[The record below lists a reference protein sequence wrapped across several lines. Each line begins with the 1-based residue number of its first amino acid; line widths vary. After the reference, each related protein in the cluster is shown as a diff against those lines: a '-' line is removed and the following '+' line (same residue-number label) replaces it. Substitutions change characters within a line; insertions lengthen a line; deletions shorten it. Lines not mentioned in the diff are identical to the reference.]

1 MLLLNFL
8 KYTRRFNNPLSLL
21 IKREMETKKQPIRGL
36 IPTICV
42 IISSL
47 AYIFV
52 GELILNIE
60 PAMLAAYALFFVWTA
75 FMVSLCDRWPFHK
88 VKQPYVGFVFLAI
101 TIVSGILH
109 PITMSILKWNSE
121 YYWPMIANLFFGIGV
136 TMAFDNKLV
145 EGFKQPKSIVF
156 NVIFWYI
163 LATSLTIFVGMIPA
177 IWFAWFIYLFFW
189 LEKWP
194 VRDVP
199 QPRKGILLFLM
210 LGLFSFLLNGVF
222 GLFGTNFFNP
232 DASLWFVLFVWWLV
246 ATSWQFE
253 TWPFKNTPQ
262 PKKGLFGLIITVLLT
277 CLSYY
282 IIVFFL
288 RMDFLTAGAYSWVFV
303 SWLYSWDIVLGKW
316 PA

>member
-1 MLLLNFL
+1 
-8 KYTRRFNNPLSLL
+8 
-21 IKREMETKKQPIRGL
+21 METKEQPLRGL

-42 IISSL
+42 AIASL
-47 AYIFV
+47 TYIFV
-52 GELILNIE
+52 GEIILSIK
-60 PAMLAAYALFFVWTA
+60 PYMLAVYALFFVWTA

-88 VKQPYVGFVFLAI
+88 VRQPYAGFILLTI
-101 TIVSGILH
+101 TIVSGMLH
-109 PITMSILKWNSE
+109 PMIMSLFKWNSE
-121 YYWPMIANLFFGIGV
+121 YYWSMIANLFLRIGI

-156 NVIFWYI
+156 NGIFWYI
-163 LATSLTIFVGMIPA
+163 FAIVLTLSVGMVPA

-194 VRDVP
+194 VQDVS

-210 LGLFSFLLNGVF
+210 LGLFSFLLYGLF
-222 GLFGTNFFNP
+222 GLFGTHFFNP
-232 DASLWFVLFVWWLV
+232 DAGLWFVLFVWWLV
-246 ATSWQFE
+246 VTSWQLE

-262 PKKGLFGLIITVLLT
+262 PRKGLSGLIITVLLT
-277 CLSYY
+277 FLSYY
-282 IIVFFL
+282 IIVFLL
-288 RMDFLTAGAYSWVFV
+288 RMNLLTARAYSWIFV